1 VRNALGTRIKI
12 EGAAMSFENPLKE
25 EQYKERLYDRDEDV
39 RGEYFRDQTAIIH
52 SMPYRRLKHKTQ
64 VYFSPNN
71 DHICTRIEHA
81 LHVATIAATISK
93 GLGLN
98 TDMAYA
104 IGLGHDLGHA
114 PFGHAG
120 ETVLNSKCKDIGGFI
135 HEIHGLRV
143 ADVLGSR
150 GTSLNLTYGVR
161 DGIICHCG
169 EAPDQKIQPRP
180 EALDL
185 VKIKKRDKLPSSW
198 EGCVTRMADRI
209 AYLGRDLE
217 DSIDGGFVKEEE
229 IPEIIQKELGESN
242 GEIIDNLVVDVITNS
257 QKEGQIAFSESRY
270 NVLMELYKFSI
281 DKIYS
286 HEKIVRYKTY
296 CERII
301 IEVFDYLINL
311 YNKWDS
317 DIQAYYNSPCPLD
330 IRFGWYLEKMEKIYK
345 KEKSGAIAIVRDYVA
360 GMTDLYALKCMK
372 EISLP
377 EELSFDRRFSMPNKA
392 NVADAK
398 SRAAN

>member
-1 VRNALGTRIKI
+1 MEFA
-12 EGAAMSFENPLKE
+12 NPLRDD
-25 EQYKERLYDRDEDV
+25 QYKERLRHRENDV

-120 ETVLNSKCKDIGGFI
+120 ETVLNLKCKDIGGFI

-150 GTSLNLTYGVR
+150 GVGLNLTYGVR

-169 EAPDQKIQPRP
+169 EAPDKEIQPRP
-180 EALDL
+180 DVLDL
-185 VKIKKRDKLPSSW
+185 TRIAKRDKLPSSW
-198 EGCVTRMADRI
+198 EGCVTRIADRI

-217 DSIDGGFVKEEE
+217 DSIDGGFVEEYE
-229 IPEIIQKELGESN
+229 IPKIIQKELGESN

-257 QKEGQIAFSESRY
+257 QKEGKIAFSESKY
-270 NVLMELYKFSI
+270 EVLMELYKFSV

-286 HEKIVRYKTY
+286 HEKITRYKKY

-301 IEVFDYLINL
+301 TELFDYLISL

-317 DIQAYYNSPCPLD
+317 DIEAYYKSPCPLD
-330 IRFGWYLEKMEKIYK
+330 TRFGWYLEKMKKIYDV
-345 KEKSGAIAIVRDYVA
+345 ERSGAFAIVRDYVA
-360 GMTDLYALKCMK
+360 GMTDVYALKCMK
-372 EISLP
+372 EISFP

-392 NVADAK
+392 NSADAK
-398 SRAAN
+398 SRAAD